1 MRKQIMRKCIA
12 TGTQAEKRDMFRVV
26 RTPEQNVII
35 DLTGRQNG
43 RGAYVLKT
51 KEAILLAQKRDVFAR
66 VLEVPVPAEIYQKLL
81 ELVSER

>member
-26 RTPEQNVII
+26 RTPEQNVVI